1 MKAILLTVLAAAA
14 FFAGCRKED
23 AQTEQKTEATA
34 EVQTPNQPD
43 SAALAAP
50 GINQPEDAAN
60 PQVILETD
68 SGTIV
73 VELFPKE
80 APITVENF
88 LKLVNQKY
96 YDGLIFHR
104 VIPGFMIQGGD
115 PKGNGSGGP
124 GWTIKGEFGA
134 RKHVLGTFSMART
147 ADPNSAGSQFFI
159 CVAAAPHLD
168 GQYAVFGQAIEG
180 AEVAVKIASVP
191 RDAMDKPLSP
201 IRIKRAYQKK

>member
-14 FFAGCRKED
+14 LFAGCKKEGQ
-23 AQTEQKTEATA
+23 QTEQKTEATA
-34 EVQTPNQPD
+34 EVQTPASTPAND
-43 SAALAAP
+43 SATSA
-50 GINQPEDAAN
+50 DATN
-60 PQVILETD
+60 PQVIVETD

-73 VELFPKE
+73 LELFPKE
-80 APITVENF
+80 APVTVENF

-124 GWTIKGEFGA
+124 GWTIQGEFGA
-134 RKHVLGTFSMART
+134 RKHVLGTLSMART

-159 CVAAAPHLD
+159 CVAPAPHLD
-168 GQYAVFGQAIEG
+168 GQYAAFGQAISG
-180 AEVAVKIASVP
+180 AEVAVKISSVP
-191 RDAMDKPLSP
+191 RDGMDKPLSP
-201 IRIKRAYQKK
+201 IHIKRAYQKK